1 MAIIHAYITGEQIMS
16 ARGIFSSLFYTFLS
30 VLVLQFP
37 FIVYSSVAASATETG
52 KKAVSDQKNGSF
64 SDAVKAETHPAAPQ
78 LSPQQVSG
86 GSAAATAPF
95 AEIKVEKATGENAC
109 TVQEVFSR
117 HKELAGKIIQV
128 RGKVVKYNPGIMGK
142 NWIHI
147 QDGSGD
153 PMHNTHDLVATSTE
167 EAVVGEIVTVQGK
180 LAADKD
186 FGAGYTYTAIIEEAK
201 IKK

>member
-1 MAIIHAYITGEQIMS
+1 MS
-16 ARGIFSSLFYTFLS
+16 ARTFLS
-30 VLVLQFP
+30 TVFFTSLSIAVFQFH
-37 FIVYSSVAASATETG
+37 FVVYSQAAASPTETG
-52 KKAVSDQKNGSF
+52 KAAVADQKNGSF
-64 SDAVKAETHPAAPQ
+64 SDAVKGETQPVTPQ
-78 LSPQQVSG
+78 VSQPQVSG

-95 AEIKVEKATGENAC
+95 VEIKVEKAAGENAC

-117 HKELAGKIIQV
+117 SKELAGKNVQV

-153 PMHNTHDLVATSTE
+153 PMQNTHDLVATSAE
-167 EAVVGEIVTVQGK
+167 EAVVGEVVTVQGR
-180 LAADKD
+180 LEANKD
-186 FGAGYTYTAIIEEAK
+186 FGAGYTYVAIIEEAK